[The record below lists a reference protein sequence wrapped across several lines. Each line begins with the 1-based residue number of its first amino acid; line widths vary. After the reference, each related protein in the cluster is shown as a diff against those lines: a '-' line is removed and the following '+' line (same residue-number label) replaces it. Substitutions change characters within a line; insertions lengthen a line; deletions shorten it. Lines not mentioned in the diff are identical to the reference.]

1 MYEQKHDYVA
11 IKAKY
16 KRWRDG
22 QFGNDVEFM
31 KQENL
36 AHGTFKKILSDWK
49 EDFAKEAND
58 AQVKT
63 LEGVDWRRESREL
76 DEQRQAE
83 KEKLKEN
90 AETDIASGDIGKL
103 AKKKVIELMNGDK
116 EQTALRAAIEVLDM
130 EGQRKKGGLGT
141 HHLGS
146 LPKFTREG

>member
-58 AQVKT
+58 AQAKT

-83 KEKLKEN
+83 KEKLKED

-103 AKKKVIELMNGDK
+103 AKKKVIVS
-116 EQTALRAAIEVLDM
+116 I
-130 EGQRKKGGLGT
+130 
-141 HHLGS
+141 S
-146 LPKFTREG
+146 